1 MDLCGLLLLAQDAG
15 GKPSFDEPA
24 GGFVLPIILVVAFV
38 YFFMIRPQK
47 REQKA
52 KDKLLGGLKKND
64 RVVTTGGM
72 YGTIVNIKDDE
83 ITLRVDDQAKIK
95 IRFMKSAISRIAGDE
110 AANAV
115 GSEAKKS

>member
-1 MDLCGLLLLAQDAG
+1 MDLFGLTLLAQAAG
-15 GKPSFDEPA
+15 GKPTYDEPM

-47 REQKA
+47 REQEA
-52 KDKLLGGLKKND
+52 KEKLLGGLKKND

-83 ITLRVDDQAKIK
+83 ITLRVDDQMKVK
-95 IRFMKSAISRIAGDE
+95 IRFMKSAISRVAGDPG
-110 AANAV
+110 AT
-115 GSEAKKS
+115 EAKKS

>member
-1 MDLCGLLLLAQDAG
+1 MDLTGLLLLAQEVG
-15 GKPSFDEPA
+15 GKPTQAE
-24 GGFVLPIILVVAFV
+24 GGLGDMFLPIILVVAFV

-52 KDKLLGGLKKND
+52 KDELLGGLKKND

-95 IRFMKSAISRIAGDE
+95 IRFMKSAISRVAGDPTAE
-110 AANAV
+110 AA
-115 GSEAKKS
+115 EAKKS